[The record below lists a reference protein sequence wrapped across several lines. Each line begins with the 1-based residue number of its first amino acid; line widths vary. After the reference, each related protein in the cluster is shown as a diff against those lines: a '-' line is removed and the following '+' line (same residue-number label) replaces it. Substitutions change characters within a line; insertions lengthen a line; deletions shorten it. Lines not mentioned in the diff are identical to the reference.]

1 MSKTNAE
8 IANILKKI
16 SFLLEVENNENGN
29 NYSILNFKHK
39 SYNKAAIIIENL
51 PINLELL
58 YKNEGIEG
66 LLKIPSIGKTIAS
79 IIEEYLTTGKIQYY
93 NQLKSK
99 LPVNMD
105 EFYDLKD
112 IGIKTLKLICENLK
126 IKNVNELEKAALD
139 GKIRSIS
146 GFSQKK
152 EEIILKKIKI
162 YRLRKNKF
170 LLGDVY
176 PLAKQIE
183 SRLSELDFV
192 KKAITV
198 GSILRMKE
206 SISNIDYLVVSDLPQ
221 KVIESFINMPEVKE
235 VLSKGKY
242 KIFVKLNNGI
252 DCNLNIVSE
261 ERYGPALQYFT
272 GSKEHINALKSIAQS
287 KDLIL
292 NEQGLFNLNLKKTIG
307 SSEEEIYYI
316 LGLEW
321 IPPEMREN
329 TGEIE
334 LAKKKIINKDKSKEN
349 RLLQLIDYNDLKGDL
364 QVHTNY
370 TDGNMTIEEMAYFAK
385 KEFNLDYIAITDHTK
400 SLKITGGLN
409 EEQLLNQAHKIAEIN
424 DQIKSGNFFIN
435 ERNKKNFIN
444 EKYEDNSHQRFDDSD
459 FRILSSAEV
468 NILKDGSL
476 DISNNVLDKLDVVGA
491 TIHSS
496 FSLPIEIQTKR
507 LVNAALNPNVDIIF
521 HPTGRIINK
530 REGYPVNIDKLIETA
545 KDTNTILEIDAYYD
559 RLDLKDEY
567 IKKAIENNV
576 KLVIDSDAHHPLH
589 FSFLRFGI
597 GQARRGWA
605 IKNDILNTLSIQ
617 NLLNC
622 LK

>member
-221 KVIESFINMPEVKE
+221 KVIQSFTTMPEIKE

-589 FSFLRFGI
+589 FSFLIFGI

-605 IKNDILNTLSIQ
+605 IKNDILNTLSVQ